1 MRPASI
7 GLGPVRPRMLKD
19 WLGIAARLTFVTA
32 TLALLGSCS
41 SESKDSASDPA
52 TGSSNNFPLPRQIVV
67 SVAPYGS
74 VDEALQDE
82 QNIDWS
88 RDTDAARAITL
99 AYAARELRDHL
110 ALAGLQASYSSGV
123 ALRSEPAIILGIRNP
138 GSPGTTAIPSEPSI
152 SYEALGDQGYLITP
166 WQGRIHITAN
176 DRAGV
181 LNGVYGFLDQL
192 GFAWHDPYEILAP
205 SPRSLDGPISW
216 RAVQATP
223 RVPLRG
229 FWIYG
234 DALIPDEFAIWL
246 ARNRLNIGGRAKPH
260 LRHKLGLKGWGGGHD
275 LLQQEF
281 SRAGLFEQHPDWF
294 ALVDGVR
301 RPVAASGTYFNPA
314 FANAEAARYFA
325 DRMIER
331 LEGGDLADV
340 DILNVWP
347 TDDRFNRF
355 DQSPEA
361 VALGNES
368 DNLLNFYAVLGERLR
383 EGFADGRLSR
393 PVRVA
398 GISYFL
404 TMRPPSNGTVT
415 RRLETS
421 DYLHLFYLI
430 ERDWSGRFDTDL
442 SNRDANRRIL
452 EDLAAWQSAADLDY
466 GIVEYHNL
474 SAYGALG
481 LSDFPAFART
491 FGLLTRDRSALYA
504 YMHPLLKNPG
514 PRRLTNRLLA
524 RLAWIE
530 VPNDTDSA
538 LLADAGAALVREY
551 FQRRYGDHAGEWQ
564 AIHEL
569 MAASVENAKEI
580 FGTNSLDWLLLQ
592 ELIWSVPHYPP
603 AEAADL
609 IARYRMGGA
618 QNLPA
623 RFSGMD
629 TIRATFRGLDES
641 MQLQDEAARRWTAL
655 LDGPSLPADVRRRIQ
670 DDIEWFAATASRYRL
685 MAATSDFIWARQ
697 HGLDLEEPRARIRRE
712 TDFLLSSAVLTDT
725 ISPVDQHGY
734 IELHRHLAGIE

>member
-1 MRPASI
+1 
-7 GLGPVRPRMLKD
+7 MLSD
-19 WLGIAARLTFVTA
+19 WLGIAARLMFVTA

-52 TGSSNNFPLPRQIVV
+52 NGSSTNFPLPRQIVV

-123 ALRSEPAIILGIRNP
+123 ALGSEPAIILGIRNP
-138 GSPGTTAIPSEPSI
+138 GSPGTIAIPSEPSI

-166 WQGRIHITAN
+166 WQGRIYITAN

-181 LNGVYGFLDQL
+181 LNGMYGFLDQL
-192 GFAWHDPYEILAP
+192 GFAWYDPYEILAP

-223 RVPLRG
+223 RVSLRG

-246 ARNRLNIGGRAKPH
+246 ARNRLNIGGRAKPY
-260 LRHKLGLKGWGGGHD
+260 LRHKLGLKGWGGEHD

-281 SRAGLFEQHPDWF
+281 SRVGLFEQHPDWF

-301 RPVAASGTYFNPA
+301 QPVAASGTYFNPA
-314 FANAEAARYFA
+314 FANTEAARYFA

-331 LEGGDLADV
+331 LEGGDLADI

-347 TDDRFNRF
+347 ADDRFNRF

-383 EGFADGRLSR
+383 EAFADGRLSR
-393 PVRVA
+393 PVRIA

-415 RRLETS
+415 SRLETS

-452 EDLAAWQSAADLDY
+452 EDLTAWQSAADLDY

-530 VPNDTDSA
+530 VPSDPDSA
-538 LLADAGAALVREY
+538 LLDDAGAALVREY
-551 FQRRYGDHAGEWQ
+551 FQRRYGEHAGEWQ

-592 ELIWSVPHYPP
+592 ELIWSVPHYPL

-609 IARYRMGGA
+609 IARYRTGGA
-618 QNLPA
+618 QDLPA
-623 RFSGMD
+623 RFSGVD

-655 LDGPSLPADVRRRIQ
+655 LDGPSLPADVRRRMQ

-712 TDFLLSSAVLTDT
+712 TDFLLSSAVLADT
-725 ISPVDQHGY
+725 ISPVDQRVY
-734 IELHRHLAGIE
+734 VDLHRRLAGIE